1 MNRSN
6 QNQSHMYREQSN
18 DYQKEGSKGRVTW
31 AKGVKLYHNGW
42 KLSFWCEHAVV
53 YRDVEI
59 QHYAHETYRML

>member
-42 KLSFWCEHAVV
+42 KLSF
-53 YRDVEI
+53 
-59 QHYAHETYRML
+59 